1 MVMFARKPI
10 MVRTR
15 GPVEYKLADLIDIP
29 KLQSILDSLAEAT
42 GIVSAA
48 LDVDGTVLTASGWR
62 DICLNFHRCNLKTR
76 LACHAS
82 DTYLASHL
90 KEGERYVVY
99 RCANGLIDCA
109 SPITVEGRHLGNVF
123 TGQLFLAKPDV
134 EFFRKQAKE
143 YGFDEEAYL
152 AALDQ
157 VPVLSREELEK
168 ILDFLAQFAEMLADA
183 GVKRLRKLEA
193 QKALRESEARFRA
206 IFESANDSI
215 FIHDAETGGVLDL
228 NRKVTELY
236 GYSWEEF
243 RKGGLALIGAGIP
256 PYSAEDARRWVEKA
270 KDAPQ
275 LFPWLAKGKDGR
287 YFWTEVNLKSILIDG
302 KPRILAIARDI
313 TERKQAEEEL
323 KRLNETLE
331 LRVLERTRQ
340 LEATSA
346 EKLRLQE
353 EQIETLKQADRLKDD
368 FLSAITHELRT
379 PLNAIMGFGSILD
392 DELMGSLTE
401 EQHGILAK
409 LLMSSDR
416 MLSLVD
422 DLLDFAKIKAGKFTV
437 NPKETDYP
445 PLIRETVG
453 LMVSQAEA
461 KGLSL
466 DLELQAPMPPARLDG
481 PRIQQVLTNLLSNA
495 IKFTPRGGRIL
506 VKALVEGNKLVTEV
520 ADDGIGIAAQDLL
533 QLFKPFQQLH
543 SGLSRMAAGTGLGL
557 SLSKGI
563 VEAHGGTISA
573 SSPGLG
579 KGTTFCFTLPIEG
592 C

>member
-1 MVMFARKPI
+1 MD
-10 MVRTR
+10 
-15 GPVEYKLADLIDIP
+15 YKLADLIDIP
-29 KLQSILDSLAEAT
+29 KLQSILDSLNAAT
-42 GIVSAA
+42 GILSAT

-62 DICLNFHRCNLKTR
+62 DICLNFHRCNLQTR

-90 KEGERYVVY
+90 EAGERYVIY

-109 SPITVEGRHLGNVF
+109 SPITVEGKHLGNVF
-123 TGQLFLAKPDV
+123 TGQLFLEKPDL
-134 EFFRKQAKE
+134 EFFRKQAE
-143 YGFDEEAYL
+143 NCGFDAEAYL
-152 AALDQ
+152 AALAQ

-168 ILDFLAQFAEMLADA
+168 ILDFLAQFAAMLADA
-183 GVKRLRKLEA
+183 GVKRLRQLEA
-193 QKALRESEARFRA
+193 QKALQESEARFRA
-206 IFESANDSI
+206 IFESANDAI
-215 FIHDAETGGVLDL
+215 FIHEPETGEVLDM
-228 NRKVTELY
+228 NRKVSELY
-236 GYSWEEF
+236 GYSREEF
-243 RKGGLALIGAGIP
+243 KNDGLSLIGAGVS
-256 PYSAEDARRWVEKA
+256 PYSAEDAQRWVRKA
-270 KDAPQ
+270 KEAPQ
-275 LFPWLAKGKDGR
+275 LFEWLARNKDGR
-287 YFWTEVNLKSILIDG
+287 YFWTEVSLKCFWIDDH
-302 KPRILAIARDI
+302 PRILAIARDI
-313 TERKQAEEEL
+313 TERKQSEDEL

-340 LEATSA
+340 LEAASA

-353 EQIETLKQADRLKDD
+353 VQIETLKQADRLKDD

-392 DELMGSLTE
+392 DELMGPVS
-401 EQHGILAK
+401 EQQHDILAK
-409 LLMSSDR
+409 LLKSSDR

-437 NPKETDYP
+437 YPRETDYP
-445 PLIRETVG
+445 PLVQETVA
-453 LMVSQAEA
+453 LMASQAEA
-461 KGLSL
+461 KGIAL
-466 DLELQAPMPPARLDG
+466 DLELRTPLPPVRVDG

-506 VKALVEGNKLVTEV
+506 VKALTVGDKLVTEV
-520 ADDGIGIAAQDLL
+520 TDDGIGIAEQDLS

-543 SGLSRMAAGTGLGL
+543 AGLSRMAVGTGLGL

-579 KGTTFCFTLPIEG
+579 KGTTFCFTIPLEG